1 MEDVFMTSWIYFF
14 NDKTANDRHLLGG
27 KGANLAEMT
36 QLNLPVPPGF
46 TITTQSC
53 IRYLDNHQFFTE
65 ELTSDIKEAIH
76 KLEQQTH
83 KHFTETHS
91 PILLVSV
98 RSGAAISMPGMMDT
112 ILNLGLNDQ
121 RVLTFAKETD
131 LAFAFNC
138 YRRLMQMFAD
148 VVYFIPKEAF
158 DQTDQQFLTQYQQTF
173 DELSLQE
180 HEELIKQYHQIF
192 EKHQHTFPQD
202 PVEQLYAAIQAVF
215 NSWNNHRAKVYRNLH
230 GIDHNLGTAVNI
242 QSMVFGNR
250 GNHSGT
256 GVAFTRNPS
265 TGDKTLFG
273 EYLINAQG
281 EDIVAGIRTPE
292 PIDQLKHWNP
302 TLYQEFQTIANQ
314 LENHYQDMQDI
325 EFTIEENK
333 LYILQTRSGKR
344 TAQAGI
350 KIAHDLAE
358 EEIISKKEALLR
370 ITPEMV
376 ESVIHPIFDEHALS
390 QVTPIAKGLPASP
403 GAATGI
409 IVFDAQTAQE
419 KHKAGESVILMRKE
433 TSPEDIEGMI
443 VSEAIITTHGGMTS
457 HAAVVARGMGICCVS
472 GCADLSINEAEK
484 QVTINEITLNE
495 GDLISV
501 DGSTGY
507 IYKDH
512 IQRVHPDQN
521 HDLTTLLTWAD
532 QLAHLKVR
540 ANAETVKDIQTALSF
555 GATGIGLARTE
566 HMFFGE
572 KRMIEMRR
580 LILSDDPKQQEA
592 ALKALKEFQKQ
603 DFKAIFS
610 LIQDKP
616 IVIRLLDPPLHEF
629 LPHTEEEIRMVAKQL
644 NQPEYVIQ
652 EMNNALQETNPMLGH
667 RGCRLGITHPE
678 IYQMQVSAIIE
689 SAISEHKNGNY
700 VSPEIMIPLI
710 SNAKEL
716 NYLKQILKQTI
727 DQHLSQEG
735 ITLSYKIG
743 TMIELPRACCIAD
756 QLAQEAE
763 FFSFGTNDLTQMTY
777 GMSRDDIGKFIARYQ
792 KHHILEKDPFKTI
805 DQEGV
810 GQLMQ
815 LGINKIKSV
824 SQTASIG
831 VCGEVGGDPESI
843 TFFETLNIDYVSC
856 SPYRIPVARLASAHA
871 GIKDK

>member
-65 ELTSDIKEAIH
+65 ELASDIKEAIH

-83 KHFTETHS
+83 KHFTETNS

-158 DQTDQQFLTQYQQTF
+158 DQTDQQFLTQHHQTF

-180 HEELIKQYHQIF
+180 HQELIKQYHQIF

-202 PVEQLYAAIQAVF
+202 PVKQLYAAIQAVF

-314 LENHYQDMQDI
+314 LEHHYQDMQDI

-350 KIAHDLAE
+350 KIAYDLAE

-370 ITPEMV
+370 VTPEMV

-419 KHKAGESVILMRKE
+419 KHKAGEAVILMRKE

-512 IQRVHPDQN
+512 IKRVHPDQN

-629 LPHTEEEIRMVAKQL
+629 LPHTEEEIHMVAKQL
-644 NQPEYVIQ
+644 NQPEYVIR

-856 SPYRIPVARLASAHA
+856 SPYRIPIARLASAHA
-871 GIKDK
+871 AIKDK